1 MTPKNLFICLLLLG
15 FSTFAGATDYYCNG
29 QYKTSGSTRYY
40 PNGQYVNSGS
50 TRYYPN
56 GQYVNSGST
65 RYYPNGQYMNSGST
79 RYYPNGQYMNSGS
92 TRYYSNGQ
100 YINSG
105 STCYFENGNLMGA
118 CPETLKIKT
127 TVGDMRLT
135 FVLDLK
141 GSELLSQFDF
151 EIPGD
156 SINVDFSLDYATPE
170 ISNLDAQ
177 CNGNVTQPGQDI
189 LDLYRT
195 SSSADQKAARAV
207 ICR

>member
-1 MTPKNLFICLLLLG
+1 MTLKTLLVYILLLS
-15 FSTFAGATDYYCNG
+15 FSTSAMATDYYCNG

-50 TRYYPN
+50 TRYFPN
-56 GQYVNSGST
+56 GQYANSGST

-105 STCYFENGNLMGA
+105 STCYFENGTTMGT
-118 CPETLKIKT
+118 CPATIKVKT
-127 TVGDMRLT
+127 SVSDMRLT
-135 FVLDLK
+135 YTIDLK
-141 GSELLSQFDF
+141 GSELLNQIDF

-156 SINVDFSLDYATPE
+156 SIVVSFSLDYETADITD
-170 ISNLDAQ
+170 LDAQ
-177 CNGNVTQPGQDI
+177 CNGNVTEPGKDI
-189 LDLYRT
+189 LDLYR
-195 SSSADQKAARAV
+195 SSAPADQKAARAV